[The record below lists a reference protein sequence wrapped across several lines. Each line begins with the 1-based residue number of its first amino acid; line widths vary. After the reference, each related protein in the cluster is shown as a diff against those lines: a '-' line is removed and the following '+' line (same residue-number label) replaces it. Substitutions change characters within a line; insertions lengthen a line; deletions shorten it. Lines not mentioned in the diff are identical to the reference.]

1 MKNLE
6 GKVAIVTGAARGIG
20 QQIAKVLAERG
31 AKIAVVDLKAEW
43 CAETVGLVEAA
54 GSEALALGVNVAVSA
69 EVDQC
74 VKDVLAKFGKI
85 DIMIN
90 NAGITK
96 DGLLMRMSDEDWDAV
111 LNVNLKGTFLFTRA
125 VARPMMKNKAADGT
139 QLGGSIVN
147 LASVAG
153 VYGSGCGLPYP
164 TSKAGV
170 IGMTKSLAWE
180 LAALQV
186 RVNAVAPG
194 VVATDMVAALPQFA
208 KDSINNTIPLKRFAE
223 PEDIANAILFLASSA
238 ASYITGVILQVDGG
252 YRPANV
258 LM

>member
-1 MKNLE
+1 MFENE
-6 GKVAIVTGAARGIG
+6 FAGKVVLVTGGSRGIG
-20 QQIAKVLAERG
+20 FATVKAFLAAGAKVCFLSRREETG
-31 AKIAVVDLKAEW
+31 AKAL
-43 CAETVGLVEAA
+43 
-54 GSEALALGVNVAVSA
+54 EALKEINPDYEVIHRIIDLCDYKAAQDLYA
-69 EVDQC
+69 ELEGLWGRVDIL
-74 VKDVLAKFGKI
+74 V
-85 DIMIN
+85 N
-90 NAGITK
+90 NAGVDSSTPISK
-96 DGLLMRMSDEDWDAV
+96 MKQAEWDSII
-111 LNVNLKGTFLFTRA
+111 NTNLKALFNMSKYAIKYIR
-125 VARPMMKNKAADGT
+125 KNQGC
-139 QLGGSIVN
+139 IVN

-258 LM
+258 MM